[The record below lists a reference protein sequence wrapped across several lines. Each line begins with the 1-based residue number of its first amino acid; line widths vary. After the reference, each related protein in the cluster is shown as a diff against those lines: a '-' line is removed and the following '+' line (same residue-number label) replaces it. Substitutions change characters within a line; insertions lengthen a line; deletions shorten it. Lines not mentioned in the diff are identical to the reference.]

1 MIDQL
6 YALFPL
12 LCTFFT
18 TPTQVLQYTTD
29 NAGLGPVTAG
39 SLPEVYTVVDFGPG
53 VLPSLAFPL
62 QKA

>member
-1 MIDQL
+1 
-6 YALFPL
+6 
-12 LCTFFT
+12 
-18 TPTQVLQYTTD
+18 VLQYTTD